1 MLLQNLRN
9 IKLICLKLSFTGSQ
23 FICLDSFCPICAL
36 LFKSRQNCMHLFWAI
51 CNFDFNLLSWGT
63 KLNKHNQI
71 KAVLESCKAIYEE
84 AETRTSFFLYKNLSL
99 LFYL

>member
-1 MLLQNLRN
+1 MLLQNLKD

-23 FICLDSFCPICAL
+23 LICVDSFCHICAL
-36 LFKSRQNCMHLFWAI
+36 LFKFRQNCMHFFWAI

-63 KLNKHNQI
+63 KLNMHNQI
-71 KAVLESCKAIYEE
+71 KAVLELQSYED

-99 LFYL
+99 LFCL